1 MDKTALKMAIIFG
14 VFFQHLAFDTDDF
27 DATIIIPDGD
37 KSKNPTQAK
46 IAQRGQ
52 TQGFQTPD

>member
-27 DATIIIPDGD
+27 EAKSSFPVTIRT
-37 KSKNPTQAK
+37 KTQYK
-46 IAQRGQ
+46 
-52 TQGFQTPD
+52 PK